1 MTDTPPFECG
11 PECPAPDH
19 HGLDESA
26 PEPPEPEA
34 DLEAWVSRGPSASY
48 AEWAAEGKLPEP
60 EAGTVSVYG
69 PQEATTAD
77 VATAIESA
85 EEVTRGGGNY
95 VAAWEAAQVTS
106 DNQWHAATREAQAEA
121 SEPEAEA

>member
-1 MTDTPPFECG
+1 M
-11 PECPAPDH
+11 
-19 HGLDESA
+19 
-26 PEPPEPEA
+26 
-34 DLEAWVSRGPSASY
+34 
-48 AEWAAEGKLPEP
+48 
-60 EAGTVSVYG
+60 SVYG

-77 VATAIESA
+77 VAAAIESA